1 MVLRNLLFYTEPM
14 TQKRGSSSRRI
25 RKSSIDS
32 KSSRTRSA
40 SNAAVTSSQHRA
52 SQSAMTSPNLK
63 TFKQRSIKQL
73 KHGIVVAALFSQKY
87 LKGWRGLVA
96 LSMVLTGSI
105 SLFSIAF
112 LFKLPAVPNCPSI
125 FWPLASASLRL
136 HCAEIAANKRTVKD
150 LLEGIQLVNSLPPD
164 HPLYEEAKRMITL
177 WSRDILDLG
186 EEAFQAGKLDEAID
200 IAKKVPRKV
209 IANDEVEGKIK
220 RWQEIW
226 AAAEKI
232 YQQSEDAL
240 RNQNWRQAS
249 TQAARLLSIENNF
262 WQTTKY
268 QELTQK
274 ITIAREEINKVMKA
288 KRLIDNGGLKNL
300 QEAIQLASSI
310 NDQSYV
316 YQEAQATIVKAG
328 QKMLDLA
335 EAQLDRRN
343 LSEALNIVRQIPQVA
358 KLQLEAED
366 FEQIANAMAKTWSGL
381 PEDFDAAIA
390 QARSIGSNR
399 PLYGKAQG
407 LIARWQIEKGDVAQL
422 NQARQLAQSGRP
434 EDIQAA
440 ISAASQI
447 AANNPRASEART
459 FVSELTTQVQ
469 TQQDRPIIDRAEQ
482 LASSGDVSGLQAA
495 IDTLSQITP
504 GRALSQEANR
514 KRQEYR
520 QQLRQLQTP
529 STPEPTLDT
538 QVTDRAQAEESLRS
552 ARETANQGTVDAL
565 VDAIGRANA
574 VAVASPFRREA
585 QQMMDMWSQQILQTA
600 LSQAATD
607 MSGAI
612 ATAQKIPPGTE
623 AHAQAQL
630 QIQAWQRQLG
640 Q

>member
-40 SNAAVTSSQHRA
+40 SNAAATSSQHRA

-136 HCAEIAANKRTVKD
+136 HCAQIAANKRTVKD
-150 LLEGIQLVNSLPPD
+150 LLEGIQLVNSLPTD

-186 EEAFQAGKLDEAID
+186 EETFQAGKLDEAID

-288 KRLIDNGGLKNL
+288 KRLIDEGGLKNL

-310 NDQSYV
+310 NDKSYI

-399 PLYGKAQG
+399 PFYGKAQG

-440 ISAASQI
+440 IAAASQI

-459 FVSELTTQVQ
+459 FVSELTTQVE

-495 IDTLSQITP
+495 IDALSQITP
-504 GRALSQEANR
+504 GRALSREANR

-565 VDAIGRANA
+565 VDAIGRANG